1 MSVRQDIVALPF
13 SHFDHTDLEGMAMA
27 THRNF
32 KEVERMLAHLQLY
45 MKLTGKPVTVLASEY
60 VPKSILH
67 GLDAEKPVLV

>member
-1 MSVRQDIVALPF
+1 MSASQDIVALPF

-45 MKLTGKPVTVLASEY
+45 MKLVGKPTIEGHGSM
-60 VPKSILH
+60 ILY
-67 GLDAEKPVLV
+67 GLESNLPSLP